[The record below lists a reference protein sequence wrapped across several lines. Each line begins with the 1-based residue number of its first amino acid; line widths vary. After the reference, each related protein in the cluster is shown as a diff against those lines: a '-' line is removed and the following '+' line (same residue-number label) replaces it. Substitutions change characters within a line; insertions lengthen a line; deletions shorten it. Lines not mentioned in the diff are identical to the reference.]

1 MYETD
6 FVLWSEKMA
15 QLIRDHKFD
24 QVDWENVAEEI
35 ESLSR
40 SDRRA
45 LRSQVKRV
53 LVHMLEWDY
62 QPECRTT
69 SWEVTIDDGREQ
81 IQQLLNDSPS
91 LIPTVSDVIQDCYPN
106 AVRQASKETGLPEQK
121 FPLTC
126 PFDIN
131 QLLGGY
137 N

>member
-53 LVHMLEWDY
+53 LVHMLKWDYEWDR
-62 QPECRTT
+62 RTV
-69 SWEVTIDDGREQ
+69 SWEVTIRDGREQ
-81 IQQLLNDSPS
+81 IQQLLDDSPS
-91 LIPTVSDVIQDCYPN
+91 LVATLPDVIQDCYPN
-106 AVRQASKETGLPEQK
+106 AVWQASKETGLTEQK
-121 FPLTC
+121 FPPVC
-126 PFDIN
+126 PFDIKRI
-131 QLLGGY
+131 LAG
-137 N
+137 